1 MKGEQVSADKNKRKP
16 LVLVGEDDPADRN
29 LIQRCLAD
37 ADVELK
43 LLADGEAM
51 LQYLSQ
57 AAPESSD
64 EKKPDLIILD
74 LNMPRLNGEMIL
86 KHIRLTRGIHRV
98 PVVVLSS
105 SNSRLDI
112 AACYE
117 SGCTSYIVKPTDL
130 EPFMDAI
137 NQVTRY
143 WLTLVES
150 PDTGARA

>member
-1 MKGEQVSADKNKRKP
+1 MNAAATTTKP

-37 ADVELK
+37 ADVDLQ
-43 LLADGEAM
+43 LVADGEAM
-51 LQYLSQ
+51 IQYLSR
-57 AAPESSD
+57 AASESAD
-64 EKKPDLIILD
+64 EKKPDLVILD
-74 LNMPRLNGEMIL
+74 LNMPRLNGEMVL

-117 SGCTSYIVKPTDL
+117 AGCTS
-130 EPFMDAI
+130 
-137 NQVTRY
+137 
-143 WLTLVES
+143 
-150 PDTGARA
+150 